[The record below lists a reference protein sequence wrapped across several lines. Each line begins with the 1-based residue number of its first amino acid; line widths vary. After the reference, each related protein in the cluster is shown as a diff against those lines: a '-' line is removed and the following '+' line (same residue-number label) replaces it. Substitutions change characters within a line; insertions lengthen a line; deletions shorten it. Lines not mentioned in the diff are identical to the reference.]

1 MVDESRPSKAKPD
14 GHPHS
19 TRLMVGKRSSFGTK
33 GWPVVR
39 VTYEIVSE
47 HPTSAAASQALDQ
60 IERQPFL
67 DTLDAAH
74 ERDREPA
81 DAST

>member
-1 MVDESRPSKAKPD
+1 MSPAAD

-19 TRLMVGKRSSFGTK
+19 TRLMVGKRSTFGTK

-67 DTLDAAH
+67 DALAA
-74 ERDREPA
+74 DNEPA
-81 DAST
+81 RADATT